1 MKKTVLSVILIML
14 CIFTSCQS
22 DSMLDE
28 PQISISETTSED
40 ASFASSLLITNLE
53 NFNDSLLQS
62 NNLMT
67 TRSLSGWKRRI
78 AIAAADAMGAWQG
91 LQIGMEVGS
100 LLGPTGATVGGL
112 LGGFVCGA
120 GASFAAEAG
129 TRSSN
134 TVNIADVI
142 AAAAKMKE
150 STSIQTLQSMMPQI
164 VILNIPSDKKHLQIM
179 GPEHNVVL
187 DNLRKRNLSFN
198 EESVFT
204 LEELYVLK
212 NTKFRSTFA
221 MITSGK
227 SYQNPQ
233 YTVSNRVM
241 QLYVNALNNSSNS
254 CSDVKVISNRYINEV
269 YTSGELTDN
278 EIDGVISSISVLA
291 SSVEY
296 WSDIE

>member
-1 MKKTVLSVILIML
+1 
-14 CIFTSCQS
+14 
-22 DSMLDE
+22 MLDE

>member
-1 MKKTVLSVILIML
+1 ML

>member
-1 MKKTVLSVILIML
+1 
-14 CIFTSCQS
+14 
-22 DSMLDE
+22 MLDE

-187 DNLRKRNLSFN
+187 DNLRKKNLSFN